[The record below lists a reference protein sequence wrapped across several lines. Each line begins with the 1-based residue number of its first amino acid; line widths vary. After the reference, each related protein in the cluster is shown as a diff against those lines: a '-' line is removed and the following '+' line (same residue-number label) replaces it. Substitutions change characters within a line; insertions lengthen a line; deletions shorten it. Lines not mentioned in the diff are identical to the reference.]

1 MACLSFFNQDEN
13 HMKKY
18 VIILLSLIVL
28 SSCAEKQKEFSSI
41 KKGMSKEEVIQQ
53 VGEPTTKRDILVAE
67 VWKYDLADRTIV
79 FRNGEVYDIMT
90 STEARVDSI
99 ESTLKETGRDVKEKL
114 QQTGDTLDSASRRLK
129 EKIVGDSA
137 RKN

>member
-1 MACLSFFNQDEN
+1 MACLLFLTKTKPK
-13 HMKKY
+13 MKKY
-18 VIILLSLIVL
+18 AIILLSFIIL
-28 SSCAEKQKEFSSI
+28 SSCADKQKEFSSI
-41 KKGMSKEEVIQQ
+41 TKGMTKEEVIQQ

-99 ESTLKETGRDVKEKL
+99 ESALKETGRDVKEKL

-129 EKIVGDSA
+129 EKIVGDSVK
-137 RKN
+137 KN